1 MATVRFSKELT
12 EAIIKNAKAVFDKQA
27 QAAQEAK
34 PDEAWGDK
42 IYNILFGEH
51 VPALNAVPQHFLSRS
66 EKIKIEQI
74 GGRSC
79 NLEFK
84 FSNPRPFPRE
94 FPNMELAKKAGYY
107 DNAIALKDNPV
118 WGEFYAEVAKW
129 QEGMKAVEEKRRVF
143 VEQVEKIISAHAT
156 LAPALKM
163 WQPLWDLIPEE
174 YKERH
179 RKIVEREKKEVNV
192 DVDLQSLTATVV
204 AHKIMR

>member
-1 MATVRFSKELT
+1 MATVRFSKELN

-27 QAAQEAK
+27 QAAREAK
-34 PDEAWGDK
+34 PDEAWGEK

-51 VPALNAVPQHFLSRS
+51 VPALNAVPQYFLSMT
-66 EKIKIEQI
+66 EKIKIEQV
-74 GGRSC
+74 GSRSC

-84 FSNPRPFPRE
+84 LNSPRPFPKE
-94 FPNMELAKKAGYY
+94 FPDMELAKKAGYY
-107 DNAIALKDNPV
+107 DNSIALKDNLV
-118 WGEFYAEVAKW
+118 WGEFFAEVAKW
-129 QEGMKAVEEKRRVF
+129 QEGMKVVEEKRRVF

-179 RKIVEREKKEVNV
+179 RKIVEREKKEVNIN
-192 DVDLQSLTATVV
+192 VDLQSLTATVV
-204 AHKIMR
+204 AHKITR